1 MGFIAVYITHE
12 SEEAAKLLCDHL
24 LERKIIACANV
35 FPITSSYWWA
45 GAIANEKEYVSIVK
59 TTTEN
64 WEILEKEVIAQHPYE
79 IPCIMK
85 MEVSANEA
93 YEHWIRESVVKGK

>member
-12 SEEAAKLLCDHL
+12 SEQAAKLLCDGL
-24 LERKIIACANV
+24 LEKKIIACANI
-35 FPITSSYWWA
+35 FPITSAYWWS
-45 GAIANEKEYVSIVK
+45 GTIAQEKEWVSIVK
-59 TTTEN
+59 TTHKN
-64 WEILEKEVIAQHPYE
+64 WNMLEKEVMAQHPYE

-93 YEHWIRESVVKGK
+93 YEKWIQESVVQYT